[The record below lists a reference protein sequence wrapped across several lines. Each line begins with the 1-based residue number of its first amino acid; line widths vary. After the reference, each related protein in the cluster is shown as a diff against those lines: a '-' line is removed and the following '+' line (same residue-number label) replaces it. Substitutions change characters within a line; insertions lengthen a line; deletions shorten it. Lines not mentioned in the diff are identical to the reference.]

1 MGEGTLLIRADASVA
16 MGTGHVMRCLALAQ
30 AWQDSGGNC
39 IFAMAASTP
48 AVERR
53 LKEER
58 VEIKHLAVAAGTAED
73 AKQTGYVASKKNA
86 AWIVVDGYH
95 FGADYQSAIRQ
106 LGCKLLFVDDNC
118 HAERYCADLVLN
130 QNPHADESLYAMRE
144 SGTRLLL
151 GPRYAMLRR
160 EFLVWRE
167 WKREIRE
174 AGTRILVVAGGS
186 DPENFTRRITEALE
200 NVQEFRLEILTVVG
214 GSNPHLAQIENAL
227 ARSRHSIRLAKDATN
242 MPDLMAWAD
251 MAISAAGS
259 ICWEFCALGLPALL
273 IPVASNQDA
282 AAESLRRLGAAKLFS
297 GGRQFCPE
305 ELARDV
311 VGLITSPSDRQNLS
325 QRAHSLVDAKGASRV
340 VAMLS
345 SQPVAGRR
353 SLDFTA

>member
-1 MGEGTLLIRADASVA
+1 MGKGTLLIRADADVK

-30 AWQDSGGNC
+30 AWQDAGGHC

-53 LKEER
+53 LKEEG
-58 VEIKHLAVAAGTAED
+58 VEIERLAVTAGTAED
-73 AKQTGYVASKKNA
+73 AKQTGYVASKQNA

-95 FGADYQSAIRQ
+95 FGADYQSAIKQ
-106 LGCKLLFVDDNC
+106 SGGELLFVDDNG

-130 QNPHADESLYAMRE
+130 QNSHAVESLYAKRE
-144 SGTRLLL
+144 SNTRLLL

-186 DPENFTRRITEALE
+186 DPENFTGRVIEALE

-214 GSNPHLAQIENAL
+214 GSNPHLAEIENVI

-251 MAISAAGS
+251 VAISAAGS
-259 ICWEFCALGLPALL
+259 ICWEFCALALPALL

-282 AAESLRRLGAAKLFS
+282 AADSLQRLGAAKLFCA
-297 GGRQFCPE
+297 GKQFCPE
-305 ELARDV
+305 ELAREV
-311 VGLITSPSDRQNLS
+311 VGLITSPSERQSLS
-325 QRAHSLVDAKGASRV
+325 QRAHTLVDARGASRV

-345 SQPVAGRR
+345 NRPVAGREEP
-353 SLDFTA
+353 